1 MKKVISFLL
10 FIVFSHAIL
19 AQTQDA
25 IATLTM
31 SIGDVYIKK
40 VMQKKWK
47 SGHIGASIYSGDRV
61 KTKESGKVEVTFND
75 GSVVFL
81 GNDSEIEFLDQDEKK
96 AKKSLFLFFGSLQ
109 NNVNKGTE
117 YEVETVHALATVK
130 GTEFIVKSNENE
142 MEVAVI
148 SGIVF
153 VQNEYG
159 KQKVSKGKKS
169 NVTSQ
174 TKPSLKKMTKKEIK
188 TFSQHK
194 INTNYFIDLKIPSE
208 ISKKKWLLFSGS
220 IKNEFGEK
228 VQEKIDLK
236 IESSKGVVLS
246 KDGKELAET
255 INLNTNNGRFEFY
268 MQSSIENG
276 RVSVVSNVAE
286 TVSFYMDFKSEETT
300 KRVFI
305 QFKDH
310 NGNMKKAEALFE
322 KVIK

>member
-109 NNVNKGTE
+109 QIILV
-117 YEVETVHALATVK
+117 
-130 GTEFIVKSNENE
+130 
-142 MEVAVI
+142 
-148 SGIVF
+148 
-153 VQNEYG
+153 
-159 KQKVSKGKKS
+159 
-169 NVTSQ
+169 
-174 TKPSLKKMTKKEIK
+174 
-188 TFSQHK
+188 
-194 INTNYFIDLKIPSE
+194 
-208 ISKKKWLLFSGS
+208 LL
-220 IKNEFGEK
+220 
-228 VQEKIDLK
+228 
-236 IESSKGVVLS
+236 
-246 KDGKELAET
+246 
-255 INLNTNNGRFEFY
+255 
-268 MQSSIENG
+268 
-276 RVSVVSNVAE
+276 
-286 TVSFYMDFKSEETT
+286 
-300 KRVFI
+300 I
-305 QFKDH
+305 QQ
-310 NGNMKKAEALFE
+310 
-322 KVIK
+322 IQ